1 MPQETPPDPDGLS
14 PDYACVK
21 ARMDAHELWEAMSA
35 VERREL
41 ILDTYPP
48 QQWCDEPQLSTLA
61 GFRLDAVQWGRI
73 LAQFR
78 AIGGWP
84 ADLEKAVDAALG
96 LPRSA
101 TTPAMQAWEVALN
114 HRMQRLEEELRRVRT
129 AARLALIVGL
139 VTLVGVVFAMLHR

>member
-1 MPQETPPDPDGLS
+1 MAKATLSLPYSGERSMNGLETKKPLPDPDGPS
-14 PDYACVK
+14 PDYARVK
-21 ARMDAHELWEAMSA
+21 ARRDAHEPWEAMSA

-96 LPRSA
+96 LPSGS
-101 TTPAMQAWEVALN
+101 
-114 HRMQRLEEELRRVRT
+114 LRR
-129 AARLALIVGL
+129 G
-139 VTLVGVVFAMLHR
+139 